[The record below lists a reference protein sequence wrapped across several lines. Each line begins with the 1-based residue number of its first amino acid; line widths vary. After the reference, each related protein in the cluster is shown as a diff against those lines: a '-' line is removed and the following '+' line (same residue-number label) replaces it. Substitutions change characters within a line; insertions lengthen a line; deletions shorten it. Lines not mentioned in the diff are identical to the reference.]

1 MNELDREA
9 IGGNQPPEMVA
20 TAAEVTQDLGHWL
33 SENPVIEAEE
43 QAREAKLFLDR
54 GRNCIAD
61 IETERSGLVKP
72 LNDRVTQINS
82 RYRGPKELLQKVVD
96 ELRNRL
102 DRYIRAE
109 EERRIARAE
118 QARLDAERAGV
129 AARDAER
136 IEQDALGN
144 AATGVLDIDV
154 SRLVS
159 DANQAFEGYKK
170 AERQAALAEKE
181 THVKIGGGFRRALG
195 LRDREVLT
203 VPDPFKA
210 IDHLWPNADIE
221 AAIVKAARAYKKK
234 HGKYPEGIWVIRK
247 RGI

>member
-1 MNELDREA
+1 MNEPT
-9 IGGNQPPEMVA
+9 IGHNRPEMIGTAVET
-20 TAAEVTQDLGHWL
+20 TAAVSAFLC
-33 SENPVIEAEE
+33 ENPVVETEE
-43 QAREAKLFLDR
+43 QAREAKVFLDR
-54 GRNCIAD
+54 GRLCIAD
-61 IETERSGLVKP
+61 IETERSGLTKP
-72 LNDRVTQINS
+72 LNERLTQINS

-96 ELRNRL
+96 ELRSRL

-109 EERRIARAE
+109 EERRVAVAE
-118 QARLDAERAGV
+118 QAAKSAELARVAAQEAERV
-129 AARDAER
+129 ERDALASAAVGE
-136 IEQDALGN
+136 LG
-144 AATGVLDIDV
+144 IDV
-154 SRLVS
+154 ASVT
-159 DANQAFEGYKK
+159 ANADTAFTDYQK
-170 AERQAALAEKE
+170 AERQAALAERG

-203 VPDPFKA
+203 VSDPFKA

>member
-1 MNELDREA
+1 MSTAD
-9 IGGNQPPEMVA
+9 IGHNQPPNMIGTAVET
-20 TAAEVTQDLGHWL
+20 TAAVSAFLC
-33 SENPVIEAEE
+33 ENPVVETEE
-43 QAREAKLFLDR
+43 QAREAKVFLDR

-61 IETERSGLVKP
+61 IETERSGLTKP
-72 LNDRVTQINS
+72 LNERLTQINS
-82 RYRGPKELLQKVVD
+82 KYRGPKELLQKVVD

-118 QARLDAERAGV
+118 QARLDAERAEA

-136 IEQDALGN
+136 VEQDALSS
-144 AATGVLDIDV
+144 AAAGVLDVDV
-154 SRLVS
+154 YKVTNNAS
-159 DANQAFEGYKK
+159 QAFEDYKK

-195 LRDREVLT
+195 LREREVLT

-234 HGKYPEGIWVIRK
+234 YGKYPEGIWVIRK

>member
-1 MNELDREA
+1 
-9 IGGNQPPEMVA
+9 MVA
-20 TAAEVTQDLGHWL
+20 TAAEVIQDLGHWL
-33 SENPVIEAEE
+33 AENPVIETEGL
-43 QAREAKLFLDR
+43 AREAKVFLDR
-54 GRNCIAD
+54 GRLCIAD
-61 IETERSGLVKP
+61 IETERSGLTKP

-96 ELRNRL
+96 ELRSRL

-109 EERRIARAE
+109 EERRIARAN
-118 QARLDAERAGV
+118 QARLDAERAET
-129 AARDAER
+129 AAREAEQ
-136 IEQDALGN
+136 IERDALAS
-144 AATGVLDIDV
+144 AATGVLDIQV
-154 SRLVS
+154 SELAGK
-159 DANQAFEGYKK
+159 ANQAFEDYKK
-170 AERQAALAEKE
+170 AERQAALAERE

-195 LRDREVLT
+195 LREREVLT

>member
-1 MNELDREA
+1 
-9 IGGNQPPEMVA
+9 MVGVA
-20 TAAEVTQDLGHWL
+20 VETTAAVSAFL
-33 SENPVIEAEE
+33 SENPVISDET
-43 QAREAKLFLDR
+43 QAREAKTFLDR
-54 GRNCIAD
+54 GRLCIAD

-96 ELRNRL
+96 ELRSRL

-118 QARLDAERAGV
+118 QARLDAERAGI

-159 DANQAFEGYKK
+159 DANQAFEDYKK
-170 AERQAALAEKE
+170 AERQAALAERE

-195 LRDREVLT
+195 LREREV
-203 VPDPFKA
+203 PFISNIFEAIKALGYTKA
-210 IDHLWPNADIE
+210 IEEGVL
-221 AAIVKAARAYKKK
+221 KSARAYKKQT
-234 HGKYPEGIWVIRK
+234 GKWPPGITVTTERK
-247 RGI
+247 I